1 MVKSIFL
8 QDGEEI
14 FVDDEDY
21 ERVNQYIWTK
31 SYVDNVRR
39 IHTKTLNVS
48 LSGFVLENGFQKIK
62 NNDFTKNNI
71 TSIGYQ
77 QRWARPT
84 RNTSSIY
91 KGVYLNRKTKKWSA
105 VIKIDSKSKY
115 LGSFVNEREA
125 AKAYNN
131 AVDKYWDGQGYK
143 NHKNQNDSI
152 FEYEYKTYKD
162 QKRRRRGKSKFKGVY
177 LTQSG
182 YVAQITYKRKTY
194 HIGWSKNIY
203 ETALMFNK
211 INFYLHGSDVIL
223 NDVPMTDELKEFI
236 SNWEIP
242 DKIKALKG
250 EDNGRSIVD
259 KT

>member
-1 MVKSIFL
+1 
-8 QDGEEI
+8 E
-14 FVDDEDY
+14 
-21 ERVNQYIWTK
+21 W
-31 SYVDNVRR
+31 
-39 IHTKTLNVS
+39 
-48 LSGFVLENGFQKIK
+48 
-62 NNDFTKNNI
+62 
-71 TSIGYQ
+71 
-77 QRWARPT
+77 
-84 RNTSSIY
+84 
-91 KGVYLNRKTKKWSA
+91 
-105 VIKIDSKSKY
+105 
-115 LGSFVNEREA
+115 EA
-125 AKAYNN
+125 AKAYNS

-177 LTQSG
+177 STQSG

>member
-14 FVDDEDY
+14 FVDDEDF
-21 ERVNQYIWTK
+21 ERVNQCIWTR

-39 IHTKTLNVS
+39 IHTNPLNVS

-115 LGSFVNEREA
+115 LGSFVDELEA
-125 AKAYNN
+125 AKAYNS

-236 SNWEIP
+236 NNWEVP
-242 DKIKALKG
+242 DKIKALKEG
-250 EDNGRSIVD
+250 AEND
-259 KT
+259 

>member
-1 MVKSIFL
+1 MVKSVFL

-14 FVDDEDY
+14 LVDDEDY

-31 SYVDNVRR
+31 SYVDGVRR
-39 IHTKTLNVS
+39 IYTNPLNVS

-62 NNDFTKNNI
+62 NNDFSKNNI
-71 TSIGYQ
+71 TSIGYH

-115 LGSFVNEREA
+115 LGSFVNEWEA
-125 AKAYNN
+125 AKAYNS

-194 HIGWSKNIY
+194 HIGCSKNIY

-211 INFYLHGSDVIL
+211 INFYLHGSDAIL
-223 NDVPMTDELKEFI
+223 NDVPTTDELKEFI

-242 DKIKALKG
+242 NKIKALKEG
-250 EDNGRSIVD
+250 AEND
-259 KT
+259 